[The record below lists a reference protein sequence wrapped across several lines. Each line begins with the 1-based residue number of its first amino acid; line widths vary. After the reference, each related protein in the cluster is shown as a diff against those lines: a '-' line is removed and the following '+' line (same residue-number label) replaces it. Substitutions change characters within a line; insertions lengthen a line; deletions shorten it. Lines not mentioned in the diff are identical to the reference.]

1 MVVDLKGKRALVTGA
16 ASGIGRA
23 AYDALRASGAR
34 VAGLDRVAAPD
45 VDWVVAD
52 LAIEQEIVSAVA
64 AAASALGGFDILV
77 NCAGIEID
85 APLRSVTADS
95 LDRMYAVNVRGAI
108 LVAREVLKAMPPGGR
123 IINIASELAFLGRGG
138 ASGYCATK
146 GAMLSLTRSWARELA
161 PDIVVNAVAPGPI
174 DTPLLGIR
182 PDEPGAAR
190 PRSGQ
195 STAPHRAARGSR
207 RGDPVSRIACNK
219 LYDRS
224 MHQRRW
230 RRCDALSRNTE
241 ERKRNGR

>member
-23 AYDALRASGAR
+23 AYDALRSSGAR
-34 VAGLDRVAAPD
+34 VAGLDRVTAPD

-52 LAIEQEIVSAVA
+52 LAVEQEIVSAVA
-64 AAASALGGFDILV
+64 SAASALGGFDILV

-174 DTPLLGIR
+174 DTPLLGFDRMSPEQRALEVDNPLRRIGR
-182 PDEPGAAR
+182 PEEVAAAVLFLASPATNFMTGQCISVDGGAA
-190 PRSGQ
+190 
-195 STAPHRAARGSR
+195 
-207 RGDPVSRIACNK
+207 
-219 LYDRS
+219 
-224 MHQRRW
+224 MH
-230 RRCDALSRNTE
+230 
-241 ERKRNGR
+241 

>member
-1 MVVDLKGKRALVTGA
+1 
-16 ASGIGRA
+16 
-23 AYDALRASGAR
+23 
-34 VAGLDRVAAPD
+34 
-45 VDWVVAD
+45 
-52 LAIEQEIVSAVA
+52 VSAVA

-174 DTPLLGIR
+174 DTPLLGFDRMSPEQRALEVDNPLRRIGR
-182 PDEPGAAR
+182 PEEVAAAVLFLASPATNFMTGQCISVDGGAA
-190 PRSGQ
+190 
-195 STAPHRAARGSR
+195 
-207 RGDPVSRIACNK
+207 
-219 LYDRS
+219 
-224 MHQRRW
+224 MH
-230 RRCDALSRNTE
+230 
-241 ERKRNGR
+241 

>member
-34 VAGLDRVAAPD
+34 VAGLDRVPGPD

-64 AAASALGGFDILV
+64 SAASALGGFDILV

-174 DTPLLGIR
+174 DTPLLGFDRMSPEQRALEVDNPLRRIGR
-182 PDEPGAAR
+182 PEEVAAAILFLASPATNFMTGQCISVDGGAA
-190 PRSGQ
+190 
-195 STAPHRAARGSR
+195 
-207 RGDPVSRIACNK
+207 
-219 LYDRS
+219 
-224 MHQRRW
+224 MH
-230 RRCDALSRNTE
+230 
-241 ERKRNGR
+241 